1 MGLAEVSDILWR
13 ERELLDVLL
22 FKLEEEQLLLAAGRM
37 RWLSRATR
45 EVELVLEQV
54 RLTELTRAIEVDD
67 AAAELGLAPNPS
79 LTQLCEVAPE
89 PWAGLLNSHREA
101 FLIATREILAL
112 AESNREIVTSSF
124 AATREALERFGGGE
138 PTEGYSATG
147 RRTAGGIRQRILD
160 EVI

>member
-45 EVELVLEQV
+45 EVELVLEQI
-54 RLTELTRAIEVDD
+54 RLTEVTRAMEVD
-67 AAAELGLAPNPS
+67 ALASELGLPPNPS
-79 LTQLCEVAPE
+79 LSQLCEKAPD
-89 PWAGLLNSHREA
+89 PWGAIFQAHRDA
-101 FLIATREILAL
+101 FLTATREIMAL
-112 AESNREIVTSSF
+112 AESNREIVSTSF
-124 AATREALERFGGGE
+124 QATREALLAFGSQDE
-138 PTEGYSATG
+138 IDAYTANG
-147 RRTAGGIRQRILD
+147 RRAEQPVRQRILN